1 MVRNSFKI
9 WVFIKCEARWLC
21 IATVPNQVLAA
32 ECLRRIKLAGYR
44 AKIEQEEL

>member
-1 MVRNSFKI
+1 VKNSYKI
-9 WVFIKCEARWLC
+9 WVFIKCDSAWHC